1 MTVRKSSVSIDVIN
15 EEMLIDFLM
24 IITWSKQNKLPIN
37 YDKTTQ
43 MILGARRCIQV
54 TYELALNIDNKTTE
68 KVRKQKLLGF
78 FIDEHLILGQH
89 TLTNYVQLFP
99 CTKINIVICAARHT
113 KTVLS
118 KLHVHLALSGL
129 WMQYAGSY
137 IEYKY

>member
-43 MILGARRCIQV
+43 MILGAKRCIQV

-78 FIDEHLILGQH
+78 LLMNILYLDNTH
-89 TLTNYVQLFP
+89 
-99 CTKINIVICAARHT
+99 
-113 KTVLS
+113 
-118 KLHVHLALSGL
+118 
-129 WMQYAGSY
+129 
-137 IEYKY
+137 